1 MDTIEEEKKATID
14 LNMKATRYHLKSIIG
29 ENIEKNNV
37 VSKNDHTVII
47 RSKNSDKFFIAE
59 FD

>member
-1 MDTIEEEKKATID
+1 MDTIEEEKKVTID
-14 LNMKATRYHLKSIIG
+14 SNLEARYHLKSIIG

-37 VSKNDHTVII
+37 VSKNDHSVII

>member
-1 MDTIEEEKKATID
+1 
-14 LNMKATRYHLKSIIG
+14 MKARYHLKSIIG